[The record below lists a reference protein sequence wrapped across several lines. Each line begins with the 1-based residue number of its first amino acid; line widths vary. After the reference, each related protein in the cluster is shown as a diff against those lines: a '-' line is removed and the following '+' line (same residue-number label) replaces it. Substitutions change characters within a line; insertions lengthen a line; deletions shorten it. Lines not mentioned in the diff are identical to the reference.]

1 MLSQKS
7 TMKDKLE
14 NMHLQ
19 ERINYGY
26 GKVISMML
34 ISGLFSIV
42 VIGVLFANMLHYID
56 DVNAADQAVKICR
69 INVNTSARNIREMAL
84 NNDTSAYDSYEQ
96 NVKKL
101 LTEVDSQLEILKK
114 TKVLP
119 DEEYNEYASALSDW
133 GNIGYSIIEEIKN
146 GEKEKAIDEIFN
158 SCTPALNKLV
168 EIAIRLD
175 EITDEVSEQSA
186 RTTIIFAVAGMVCII
201 ICLVCACTLAKVISK
216 KVLETILDPLRAVE
230 DVARELTEGNLHSAL
245 EYHSEDEIGR
255 LAHSM
260 RKSIRILGTY
270 VDDIDRAMKLFSEGN
285 FDVQPEVEWKGD
297 FVGILNSF
305 MSFEKSMA
313 ETIKGIKNV
322 SSEVSSAAD
331 QVASSSNDLADGAT
345 NQAAVVE
352 ELTAT
357 VAGVSEQVEKNS
369 QSAKAISG
377 RVDELG
383 NAISDSN
390 GKMHEMVASMHEI
403 NEASKE
409 IDKIIATI
417 NEIASQTNLLALNA
431 SIEAAR
437 AGEAGKGF
445 AVVADEIRNLAEQSA
460 STVGNIQEVT
470 ERVQTAVARLT
481 TDAKRLLEFVGGDVT
496 ESFNDFEKMAD
507 NYNEDANYVE
517 ELVTDFSAASEQLLA
532 SVSGVVA
539 NIQEVT
545 KAANDGAA
553 STGSIAERVTNVDR
567 QAEDMRVLM
576 KQTQEASLM
585 LRKDT
590 KKFTVA

>member
-285 FDVQPEVEWKGD
+285 FDVKPEVEWKGD

-437 AGEAGKGF
+437 AGEAGRGF
-445 AVVADEIRNLAEQSA
+445 AVVADQIGKLAEQSA
-460 STVGNIQEVT
+460 QSAVNTRNLIGDTLEEIHAGNEAVDHAS
-470 ERVQTAVARLT
+470 QTLSVIVDGVRKIAQ
-481 TDAKRLLEFVGGDVT
+481 D
-496 ESFNDFEKMAD
+496 S
-507 NYNEDANYVE
+507 E
-517 ELVTDFSAASEQLLA
+517 ELTQIADTQADAMNQAESGVNQISEIVQSNSAAAEELSATSEELLA
-532 SVSGVVA
+532 QSENMTNLVKQFKLIDEEK
-539 NIQEVT
+539 IQARKKEV
-545 KAANDGAA
+545 KHAG
-553 STGSIAERVTNVDR
+553 I
-567 QAEDMRVLM
+567 
-576 KQTQEASLM
+576 
-585 LRKDT
+585 
-590 KKFTVA
+590 